1 MFRLQANT
9 ISEQKTQTKKS
20 GNMITDNFIRLF
32 ESSLKNYW
40 DQKSMTDYI
49 EKRTVTYGEVAK
61 DVAHLH
67 LLFQAIGFE
76 KGDKVALI
84 GKNGINWCEVYMAT
98 VTYGGVIVPI
108 LQEFNPGD
116 IQHIINHSDARLLF
130 ISENIWDNINEEN
143 LLYVEGVY
151 DLASLKLICSRNNPK
166 ADKVEPLREKIFN
179 DKYPDGFTAADVLYP
194 TIPNT
199 ELAVISY
206 TSGTTGYS
214 KGVMLSGNALAG
226 NIQFALESG
235 QIVRRGRQLAF
246 LPMAHVFG
254 CTYDFLSAFCG
265 GTHTTYLGKI
275 PSPKILVKAMS
286 EVRPNVIFTVPLV
299 IEKIYTKQ
307 IRPMLET
314 RGMKWALSIPLIDSQ
329 VLATINKKMSEALGG
344 EFTQIIIG
352 GAAMNPEAEAFF
364 KRIGFRFTVGYGMT
378 ECAPLIS
385 YTNWTDY
392 KTYSVGKIL
401 PKMQVRID
409 SNDPHNEVG
418 EILVRGEHVM
428 MGYYKNAEA
437 TASIFDKDGWMHT
450 GDMGTVDFDGT
461 IYIKGRNKN
470 MLLGPNGQNIYP
482 EEIEAKLN
490 NMPYVLESLV
500 LQMPDNRLK
509 ALVVPDMSSVDAAKM
524 SHAEVIA
531 AMENNR
537 KELNKITASY
547 ESISVIELHPTE
559 FAKTPK
565 KSIKR
570 FLYTNLSK

>member
-1 MFRLQANT
+1 
-9 ISEQKTQTKKS
+9 
-20 GNMITDNFIRLF
+20 MITDNFIRLF
-32 ESSLKNYW
+32 ENSLKNYW
-40 DQKSMTDYI
+40 DLKSMTDYV
-49 EKRTVTYGEVAK
+49 EKRTVTYGEVAQE
-61 DVAHLH
+61 VAKLH
-67 LLFQAIGFE
+67 LLFNAMGFE
-76 KGDKVALI
+76 KGDKVALV
-84 GKNGINWCEVYMAT
+84 GKNGINWCVTYMAT

-108 LQEFNPGD
+108 LQDFNPSD
-116 IQHIINHSDARLLF
+116 IQHIINHSDAKLLF
-130 ISENIWDNINEEN
+130 VSENIWDNINEEE

-151 DLASLKLICSRNNPK
+151 DLATLKMIGPK
-166 ADKVEPLREKIFN
+166 GGTRAEKTEKMRGQLWN
-179 DKYPDGFTAADVLYP
+179 EKYPNGFTAADVLYP

-226 NIQFALESG
+226 NIQYALESG
-235 QIVRRGRQLAF
+235 QIVRGGRQLAF

-265 GTHTTYLGKI
+265 GTHTTYLGKL
-275 PSPKILVKAMS
+275 PSPKILLKAMA
-286 EVRPNVIFTVPLV
+286 EVRPTVIFTVPLV

-314 RGMKWALSIPLIDSQ
+314 RGMKWALSIPLIDNQ
-329 VLATINKKMSEALGG
+329 VLATINRKMTEALGG
-344 EFTQIIIG
+344 EFQQIIIG
-352 GAAMNPEAEAFF
+352 GAAMNPEAEEFF
-364 KRIGFRFTVGYGMT
+364 KRIGFKFTVGYGMT

-385 YTNWTDY
+385 YTCWSDY
-392 KTYSVGKIL
+392 KTYSVGRIL
-401 PKMQVRID
+401 PNMQVKID
-409 SNDPHNEVG
+409 SSDPHNEVG

-428 MGYYKNAEA
+428 MGYYKNEEA
-437 TASIFDKDGWMHT
+437 TAAAIDKDGWLHT

-461 IYIKGRNKN
+461 IYIKGRNKS

-482 EEIEAKLN
+482 EEIEARLN

-509 ALVVPDMSSVDAAKM
+509 ALVVPDLTTTDAAKM
-524 SHAEVIA
+524 SHADVVA
-531 AMENNR
+531 AMEVNR
-537 KELNKITASY
+537 KELNKMTASY

-559 FAKTPK
+559 FQKTPK

-570 FLYTNLSK
+570 YLYTNLSK